1 MLTKI
6 VEASEL
12 EIPEEMI
19 RGRAQILKNSLE
31 GQLRNGGNTLQ
42 DYMDYNNLSPEQ
54 LEEYLTHDAVNML
67 KGQGRSPG
75 DRQGR
80 GNGVYRG
87 GAERRAVSDGPEAT
101 R

>member
-42 DYMDYNNLSPEQ
+42 DYMGL
-54 LEEYLTHDAVNML
+54 
-67 KGQGRSPG
+67 
-75 DRQGR
+75 
-80 GNGVYRG
+80 
-87 GAERRAVSDGPEAT
+87 
-101 R
+101 